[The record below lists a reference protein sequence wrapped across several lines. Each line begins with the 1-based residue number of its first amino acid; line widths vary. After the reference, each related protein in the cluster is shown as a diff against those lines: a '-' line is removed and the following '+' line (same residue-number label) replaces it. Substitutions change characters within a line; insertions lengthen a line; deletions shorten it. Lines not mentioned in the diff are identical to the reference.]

1 MSPTD
6 DGSHTEDEKFK
17 LRVDIP
23 RNIRGDRNLIHDWL
37 VDMAVDL
44 MNSDYIHIDE
54 DEDQSDSG
62 GDSWVN
68 VTMNVR
74 PCGGR
79 FPMDDDDD
87 QGGDDGP
94 GGDDSDEAQN

>member
-44 MNSDYIHIDE
+44 MNSDL
-54 DEDQSDSG
+54 S
-62 GDSWVN
+62 
-68 VTMNVR
+68 
-74 PCGGR
+74 
-79 FPMDDDDD
+79 
-87 QGGDDGP
+87 
-94 GGDDSDEAQN
+94 A